1 MPDKPL
7 RILVVDDNHD
17 NAEIVRNY
25 LESTKDFLVVVAYD
39 GDEALRRFD
48 ESRPDLV
55 LLDVMMPGRDGWEV
69 CRAMKSDPA
78 HAARTRIIM
87 LTARDQLSD
96 RRVALQSGADDFLE
110 KPLDLSKLLTAVRRN
125 AATLRDPPTSP
136 DGPAS
141 PASPASP
148 PAQA

>member
-1 MPDKPL
+1 
-7 RILVVDDNHD
+7 
-17 NAEIVRNY
+17 
-25 LESTKDFLVVVAYD
+25 
-39 GDEALRRFD
+39 
-48 ESRPDLV
+48 
-55 LLDVMMPGRDGWEV
+55 
-69 CRAMKSDPA
+69 
-78 HAARTRIIM
+78 M

-141 PASPASP
+141 PASPRT
-148 PAQA
+148 QA